1 MTAEGREVDESSI
14 IVHDLLEVV
23 QSIREHP
30 VEFSGKNSSVSRNDA
45 FALQDTG
52 SETKVSEGLGA
63 TGETRKVVA
72 YLVKRDLE

>member
-1 MTAEGREVDESSI
+1 MTAERREVDESSI

-30 VEFSGKNSSVSRNDA
+30 IEFSGKNRSISRDDA

-52 SETKVSEGLGA
+52 NEEK
-63 TGETRKVVA
+63 
-72 YLVKRDLE
+72 